1 MWLDW
6 SLNVFLGWFIVTLV
20 VTIHVRCWTSYVCW
34 TPILLG
40 RIEHFSWKKSWFF
53 WLIIIS
59 IHFSSHFRWLTS
71 HIIAL
76 FKATVRQVDGIT
88 ALSLARKASTAGG
101 VRFDFGLFW
110 MNGEKQS
117 KNDGV
122 LHTKAWK
129 MVNSSKFCFHGL
141 KFSTLRL
148 TAFPVRL
155 R

>member
-1 MWLDW
+1 MCFLAGLSSLWW
-6 SLNVFLGWFIVTLV
+6 SQSMSVAEHPMFAELPFCWVGSNIFLGKNLV
-20 VTIHVRCWTSYVCW
+20 
-34 TPILLG
+34 
-40 RIEHFSWKKSWFF
+40 FF

-59 IHFSSHFRWLTS
+59 IRFWSHFSWLS
-71 HIIAL
+71 SLIIAL

-88 ALSLARKASTAGG
+88 ALSLARKASTAEG

-110 MNGEKQS
+110 MNGKKHN

-148 TAFPVRL
+148 AAFPVRL